1 MISYYYKVYNGNL
14 DDILSEIS
22 LKGLSD
28 INGAIDNEN
37 DIVLANAIFFCI
49 NKLAMWRKEDIAYKI
64 WNKLSPLYKDINFNP
79 QIYDAYNVVY
89 CAGRGGCLF
98 CPIKQRGAECST
110 AKSVR
115 KEGNIL
121 EMFPKKKK

>member
-1 MISYYYKVYNGNL
+1 MTTNVCEPKNQYETM
-14 DDILSEIS
+14 LSELMDE
-22 LKGLSD
+22 LKLTRSELQEANQ
-28 INGAIDNEN
+28 ILNETYDN
-37 DIVLANAIFFCI
+37 C
-49 NKLAMWRKEDIAYKI
+49 
-64 WNKLSPLYKDINFNP
+64 
-79 QIYDAYNVVY
+79 VVY